1 MDTKVS
7 SEAAA
12 YSIPEAMRRLG
23 ISRDLIYRAINSGGL
38 KARKLG
44 RRTLITD
51 DDLRAFLAALP
62 TIGEGGR

>member
-1 MDTKVS
+1 MDTKAS

-23 ISRDLIYRAINSGGL
+23 ISRDLIYKAIGSGTL

-51 DDLRAFLAALP
+51 DDLRRFLETLP
-62 TIGEGGR
+62 IVGA